1 MKWYDYRTSE
11 SLHLQCKLN
20 SVNVNMA
27 TYAKKILYKMQ
38 NLYLPQPG
46 VEEAPFEKLSPDFQ
60 IVNPSI
66 NIKSDSICKY
76 IADVIFM
83 PDSQR
88 KPILKTIP
96 NDINFYPLKT

>member
-1 MKWYDYRTSE
+1 MPRKSYTK
-11 SLHLQCKLN
+11 CKIFTFHNQVWRKL
-20 SVNVNMA
+20 
-27 TYAKKILYKMQ
+27 
-38 NLYLPQPG
+38 
-46 VEEAPFEKLSPDFQ
+46 PFEKLSPDFQ

-66 NIKSDSICKY
+66 NIKSESICKY

-96 NDINFYPLKT
+96 NDINFYPLNFKFPRLSVRDN